1 MTSDFDPANN
11 AVPAPWHVR
20 LLGRDKTVIPVV
32 RLSGVIEAASRPGRI
47 NIQSA
52 APLLK
57 RAFGIKRAPAVAI
70 IINSPGGSPVQ
81 SRLVAKYIR
90 DLAEEKEKQVLV
102 FVEDVAASGGY
113 FIATAG
119 DEIIA
124 DPSSIVGSI
133 GVISASF
140 GFEEAIEKIG
150 VKRRLYTAGKN
161 KSTLD
166 PFLPEKKADI
176 DRLKKLQLD
185 IHDVFIDYVKSRR
198 GDKLDTEN
206 KDLFTGEFWTA
217 KTAIDFG
224 LVDKLGDMHE
234 VLREKFGKK
243 VKIERITPKK
253 PLFGVPRLPFMQIG
267 ASDESFTDDLIS
279 SVEAK
284 SMWSRFGL

>member
-1 MTSDFDPANN
+1 MTISNEQDQSV
-11 AVPAPWHVR
+11 VPAPWHVR
-20 LLGRDKTVIPVV
+20 LLGRDRTVIPVV
-32 RLSGVIEAASRPGRI
+32 RLSGVIESASRPDRI
-47 NIQSA
+47 NIHNS

-57 RAFGIKRAPAVAI
+57 RAFSIKRAPAVAI

-90 DLAEEKEKQVLV
+90 DLAAEKNKQVLV
-102 FVEDVAASGGY
+102 FIEDVAASGGY
-113 FIATAG
+113 FIASAG

-140 GFEEAIEKIG
+140 GFEDAIEKIG

-198 GDKLDTEN
+198 GDKLDMEN
-206 KDLFTGEFWTA
+206 QDLFTGEFWTA
-217 KTAIDFG
+217 KTGIEFG
-224 LVDKLGDMHE
+224 LVDRLGDMHE

-243 VKIERITPKK
+243 VKLERITPKR
-253 PLFGVPRLPFMQIG
+253 PFFSMPRLPFMQING
-267 ASDESFTDDLIS
+267 AEGSFTDDLIA

>member
-1 MTSDFDPANN
+1 MNSNSDAGNT
-11 AVPAPWHVR
+11 VLPAPWHVR
-20 LLGRDKTVIPVV
+20 LLGRDRTVIPIV

-52 APLLK
+52 APLLR

-90 DLAEEKEKQVLV
+90 DLAAEKDKQVLV
-102 FVEDVAASGGY
+102 FIEDVAASGGY

-140 GFEEAIEKIG
+140 GFEDAIEKIG

-166 PFLPEKKADI
+166 PFLPEKKADV

-198 GDKLDTEN
+198 GDKLVTDN
-206 KDLFTGEFWTA
+206 QDLFTGEFWTA
-217 KTAIDFG
+217 KTGIDLG
-224 LVDKLGDMHE
+224 LVDRLGDMHE
-234 VLREKFGKK
+234 VLRERFGKK
-243 VKIERITPKK
+243 VKLEPITPKK
-253 PLFGVPRLPFMQIG
+253 PMFGLPRLPFMQIIG
-267 ASDESFTDDLIS
+267 SEESFTDDLIS

>member
-1 MTSDFDPANN
+1 MTDDIHNSA
-11 AVPAPWHVR
+11 APAPWHAR
-20 LLGRDKTVIPVV
+20 LLGRDNTVIPVV
-32 RLSGVIEAASRPGRI
+32 RLSGVIEASSRQGRI
-47 NIQSA
+47 NIQMA
-52 APLLK
+52 GPLLK
-57 RAFGIKRAPAVAI
+57 KAFSIKRAPAVAI

-90 DLAEEKEKQVLV
+90 DLADEKQKKVLV
-102 FVEDVAASGGY
+102 FIEDVAASGGY

-133 GVISASF
+133 GVISAGF
-140 GFEEAIEKIG
+140 GFEDAIEKLG
-150 VKRRLYTAGKN
+150 VKRRMYTAGKN

-166 PFLPEKKADI
+166 PFLPEKKSDV

-185 IHDVFIDYVKSRR
+185 IHEIFTDYVMSRR

-206 KDLFTGEFWTA
+206 HELFTGEFWTA
-217 KTAIDFG
+217 KTGIELG
-224 LVDKLGDMHE
+224 LVDRLGDMHQ

-243 VKIERITPKK
+243 VKLEKITPKK
-253 PLFGVPRLPFMQIG
+253 SMFGMPRLPFAQIG
-267 ASDESFTDDLIS
+267 VSEGGLTDDLIA

-284 SMWSRFGL
+284 SLWSRFGL

>member
-1 MTSDFDPANN
+1 MTIDNDQIESV
-11 AVPAPWHVR
+11 VPAPWHAR
-20 LLGRDKTVIPVV
+20 LLGRDRTVIPVV
-32 RLSGVIEAASRPGRI
+32 RLSGVIEAGSRPGRI

-57 RAFGIKRAPAVAI
+57 RAFGMKRAPAVAI

-90 DLAEEKEKQVLV
+90 DLAKEKDKKVLV
-102 FVEDVAASGGY
+102 FIEDVAASGGY
-113 FIATAG
+113 FIASAG

-140 GFEEAIEKIG
+140 GFEDAIEKIG
-150 VKRRLYTAGKN
+150 VKRRLHTAGKN

-198 GDKLDTEN
+198 GDKLDTKN
-206 KDLFTGEFWTA
+206 QDLFTGEFWTA
-217 KTAIDFG
+217 KSGIEFG
-224 LVDKLGDMHE
+224 LVDRLGDLHE
-234 VLREKFGKK
+234 VLREKFGRK
-243 VKIERITPKK
+243 VKLEQITPKK
-253 PLFGVPRLPFMQIG
+253 PLFGMPRVPFMQIG
-267 ASDESFTDDLIS
+267 TSNETFTDDLIA

>member
-1 MTSDFDPANN
+1 MFKAFKTR
-11 AVPAPWHVR
+11 VR
-20 LLGRDKTVIPVV
+20 AYFPEKYRTPPVVIPVV
-32 RLSGVIEAASRPGRI
+32 KLSGVIGQGGNFSQGL
-47 NIQSA
+47 NIGSA
-52 APLLK
+52 AGPLEK
-57 RAFGIKRAPAVAI
+57 AFSFEDAPAIAI
-70 IINSPGGSPVQ
+70 SINSPGGSPVQ
-81 SRLVAKYIR
+81 SNLIFKRIR
-90 DLAEEKEKQVLV
+90 QLAEEKEKTVLV

-113 FIATAG
+113 FIAVAG

-124 DPSSIVGSI
+124 DPSSVVGSI

-140 GFEEAIEKIG
+140 GFEDAIEKIG

-198 GDKLDTEN
+198 GDKLDMEN
-206 KDLFTGEFWTA
+206 QDLFTGEFWTA
-217 KTAIDFG
+217 KTGIEFG
-224 LVDKLGDMHE
+224 LVDRLGDMHE

-243 VKIERITPKK
+243 VKLERITPKR
-253 PLFGVPRLPFMQIG
+253 PFFSMPRLPFMQING
-267 ASDESFTDDLIS
+267 AEGSFTDDLIA